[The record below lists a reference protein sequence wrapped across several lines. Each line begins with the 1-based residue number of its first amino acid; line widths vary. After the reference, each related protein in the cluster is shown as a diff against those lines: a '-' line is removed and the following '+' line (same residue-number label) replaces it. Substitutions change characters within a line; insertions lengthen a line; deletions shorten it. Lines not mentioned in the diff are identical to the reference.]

1 VNETGSRDC
10 TTLTLQGVTFLLFSK
25 LDTMRDEFFTER
37 KERERVQSQKDKTK
51 RELEAAQSRIASL
64 QEQVLITELSY
75 SWVISTFEKILQ
87 SDEVTLSR
95 KPPPLTIADIRKYPM
110 KYTSFVLFYPGVQV
124 SRTYILSS
132 KQV

>member
-1 VNETGSRDC
+1 VNETGSHDC
-10 TTLTLQGVTFLLFSK
+10 TTLTLQGVTLLLFSK

-95 KPPPLTIADIRKYPM
+95 IRPH
-110 KYTSFVLFYPGVQV
+110 
-124 SRTYILSS
+124 
-132 KQV
+132 

>member
-1 VNETGSRDC
+1 MNETGSHDC
-10 TTLTLQGVTFLLFSK
+10 TTLTLQGVTLLLFSK

-95 KPPPLTIADIRKYPM
+95 IRPH
-110 KYTSFVLFYPGVQV
+110 
-124 SRTYILSS
+124 
-132 KQV
+132 

>member
-1 VNETGSRDC
+1 
-10 TTLTLQGVTFLLFSK
+10 
-25 LDTMRDEFFTER
+25 MRDEFFTER

-95 KPPPLTIADIRKYPM
+95 IRPH
-110 KYTSFVLFYPGVQV
+110 
-124 SRTYILSS
+124 
-132 KQV
+132 